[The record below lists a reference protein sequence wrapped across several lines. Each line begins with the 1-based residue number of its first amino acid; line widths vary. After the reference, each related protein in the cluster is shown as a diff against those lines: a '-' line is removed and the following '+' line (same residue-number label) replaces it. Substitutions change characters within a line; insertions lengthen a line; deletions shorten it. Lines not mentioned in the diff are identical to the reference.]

1 MRLFDISLFLKR
13 FPIKRAKEELRQISE
28 IKETDYEA
36 FLKAKKAEIVN
47 YHLKNNPFYSNKV
60 KDGFSTWES
69 LPIMKKEDYQISLK
83 ERLSDR
89 FLEKNVYVN
98 KTSGSSGNPIRFAKD
113 KYSHAITWAYHMERF
128 GWHGI
133 DFNSSLQ
140 ARYYG
145 ISLDTIENKTVRLK
159 DLLAKRHRFSINDLS
174 EKALEEML
182 EVYKKKPF
190 DYINGYTS
198 SIVLFAKYLKE
209 KNIILKDVCPTLKVC
224 IVTSEMLFEDDK
236 NLLEK
241 QFGVSVVNEYGCSE
255 AGVVAFTNKKGE
267 WEVDSKTLFVE
278 ILDEEDRAV
287 KLGKEGRIVITSLH
301 NKAHPFIRYEI
312 GDYGALSEKST
323 FKKPILKKLIGRT
336 NDFAILPSG
345 KKAAGMTFYVITKKI
360 MEESGN
366 IKEFK
371 IIQTK
376 IDTFEINYVSGEVLT
391 EAKKQFIIKTLEQF
405 LETGLTFN
413 FNRMAQLNR
422 TASGKLK
429 QFVSWVEIKKM

>member
-13 FPIKRAKEELRQISE
+13 FPIKRAKEELLHISE
-28 IKETDYEA
+28 IKGADYEA
-36 FLKAKKAEIVN
+36 FLNAKKTEIVS
-47 YHLKNNPFYSNKV
+47 YHLKHNSFYRDKV
-60 KDGFSTWES
+60 NGEFTTWES
-69 LPIMKKEDYQISLK
+69 LPILKKGDYQVSLK
-83 ERLSDR
+83 ERLSEG
-89 FLEKNVYVN
+89 FSENKVYIN
-98 KTSGSSGNPIRFAKD
+98 KTSGSSGNPIRFAKN
-113 KYSHAITWAYHMERF
+113 KYSHAMTWAYHMERF
-128 GWHGI
+128 GWYGI
-133 DFNSSLQ
+133 DFNNSLQ

-145 ISLDTIENKTVRLK
+145 IPLDVIENKTVRLK
-159 DLLAKRHRFSINDLS
+159 DFLAKRHRFSITDLS

-182 EVYKKKPF
+182 KVYQNKPF

-209 KNIILKDVCPTLKVC
+209 KNLVLKTVCPTLKVC

-236 NLLEK
+236 IILENHL
-241 QFGVSVVNEYGCSE
+241 GIPVVNEYGCSE
-255 AGVVAFTNKKGE
+255 AGVIAFTNPDGE

-278 ILDEEDRAV
+278 ILDEEDQEV
-287 KLGKEGRIVITSLH
+287 PLGDEGRIVITSLH

-323 FKKPILKKLIGRT
+323 FKKPILKELVGRT
-336 NDFAILPSG
+336 NDFAVLPSG

-371 IIQTK
+371 AVQTK
-376 IDTFEINYVSGEVLT
+376 IDTFEINYVSDDELT
-391 EAKKQFIIKTLEQF
+391 EEKKDFITKTLEQF
-405 LETGLTFN
+405 LESGLTFN
-413 FNRMAQLNR
+413 FHRKEQLDR

-429 QFVSWVEIKKM
+429 QFVSLVES

>member
-13 FPIKRAKEELRQISE
+13 FPIKRAKEELLQISE
-28 IKETDYEA
+28 IKEANYEA
-36 FLKAKKAEIVN
+36 FLNSKKAEIVT
-47 YHLKNNPFYSNKV
+47 YHLKNNPFYRNKV
-60 KDGFSTWES
+60 KDGFLDWES
-69 LPIMKKEDYQISLK
+69 LPVMKKQDCQIPLK
-83 ERLSDR
+83 ERLSDG
-89 FLEKNVYVN
+89 FSEKKIYIN

-133 DFNSSLQ
+133 DFNTSLQ

-145 ISLDTIENKTVRLK
+145 IPLDTIENKIVRLK
-159 DLLAKRHRFSINDLS
+159 DLLAKRYRFPINDLS

-198 SIVLFAKYLKE
+198 SIVLFAKFLKG
-209 KNIILKDVCPTLKVC
+209 KNIVLKNVCRSLKVC
-224 IVTSEMLFEDDK
+224 IVTSEMLFDEDK
-236 NLLEK
+236 KLLEK
-241 QFGVSVVNEYGCSE
+241 QFGIPVVNEYGCSE
-255 AGVVAFTNKKGE
+255 AGVIAFTNKDDE

-278 ILDEEDRAV
+278 ILDENDLSV
-287 KLGKEGRIVITSLH
+287 PLGEEGKIVITSLH

-323 FKKPILKKLIGRT
+323 FKKPILKRLTGRT

-345 KKAAGMTFYVITKKI
+345 KKAAGMTFYVVTKKI

-371 IIQTK
+371 VIQST
-376 IDTFEINYVSGEVLT
+376 IDTFEINYVSKEAVT
-391 EAKKQFIIKTLEQF
+391 EEKKQFIIKTLEHF
-405 LETGLTFN
+405 LEPGLTFN
-413 FNRMAQLNR
+413 FNQKKLLDR

-429 QFVSWVEIKKM
+429 QFVSLVES

>member
-13 FPIKRAKEELRQISE
+13 FPIKRAKEELLQISE
-28 IKETDYEA
+28 IKEAGYEA
-36 FLKAKKAEIVN
+36 FLNVKKAEIVN
-47 YHLKNNPFYSNKV
+47 YHLKHNSFYQSKV
-60 KDGFSTWES
+60 NGDYKNWDS
-69 LPIMKKEDYQISLK
+69 LPVLKKTDYQIPLQ
-83 ERLSDR
+83 ERLSKD
-89 FLEKNVYVN
+89 FSEKSVYLN

-113 KYSHAITWAYHMERF
+113 RYCHAITWAYHMERF
-128 GWHGI
+128 GWFGI
-133 DFNSSLQ
+133 DFNTSLQ

-145 ISLDTIENKTVRLK
+145 IPLDTIENKTVQLK
-159 DLLAKRHRFSINDLS
+159 DFLANRHRFSILDLS
-174 EKALEEML
+174 EKALDEML

-198 SIVLFAKYLKE
+198 SIVLFAKYLRG
-209 KNIILKDVCPTLKVC
+209 KNIVLKGVCPSLKVC

-241 QFGVSVVNEYGCSE
+241 QLGVPVVNEYGCSE
-255 AGVVAFTNKKGE
+255 VGVIAFTNPEGE
-267 WEVDSKTLFVE
+267 WEVDSKTLFME
-278 ILDEEDRAV
+278 ILDENDNPLP
-287 KLGKEGRIVITSLH
+287 LGKEGRIVITSLH

-323 FKKPILKKLIGRT
+323 SKKPILKKLLGRT

-371 IIQTK
+371 VIQSK
-376 IDTFEINYVSGEVLT
+376 IDTFEINYVSEEALT
-391 EAKKQFIIKTLEQF
+391 EEKKQFIAKILEQF
-405 LETGLTFN
+405 LEPELTFI
-413 FNRMAQLNR
+413 FHRKERLDR
-422 TASGKLK
+422 TVSGKLK
-429 QFVSWVEIKKM
+429 QFVSLVDQ